1 MSKRV
6 ILLIIALFLPFSTV
20 SCAKPPEIPKTE
32 PIVSALCESEMGLPA
47 GKIYSSDLDPTDKN
61 YLSDRLISAYFG
73 EPNIERYKK
82 DWISYSIFIPS
93 AAHPCE
99 FAAIYCATP
108 EALIDTSR
116 MLASRIDSIKKL
128 YGGKFT
134 EYTDS
139 AKVISIQNYAVLIVS
154 RDADAALKILKKAC
168 R

>member
-1 MSKRV
+1 MLKIKYA
-6 ILLIIALFLPFSTV
+6 ILLFVIIPLLLS

-32 PIVSALCESEMGLPA
+32 PIVLALCESEIGLPA

-93 AAHPCE
+93 TAHACE

-128 YGGKFT
+128 YGGNFT
-134 EYTDS
+134 EYTDN

-154 RDADAALKILKKAC
+154 RDADAALKTLKKVC